1 MGIAAER
8 LYEQRK
14 FISIVMGWALLIVAA
29 IFAYWPG
36 LAGPFLLDDHG
47 SIAALGDYGGV
58 VDWRTFK
65 AFVFGGHAG
74 PTGRP
79 LPLLTFLIDANNW
92 PTDAWPFKR
101 TNLVIHLINGVLLGV
116 LVRKI
121 LTVLQFE
128 KDSVGWIALV
138 TTLCWLL
145 HPFLVSTTL
154 YAVQRMAQL
163 ATLFTFAG
171 LAIYLYGR
179 ALLPFNVK
187 KAYWV
192 MSLALV
198 VFTFLAMISKEN
210 GILLP
215 LLVGVLEITIVA
227 SQGKRLG
234 ALNKY
239 WSFAFIIF
247 PSAMIAAYLG
257 TRLFRQDIFAINPP
271 RDFSLYERMLT
282 QPRIITDYL
291 LNWFVPKLYTTGI
304 YQDHFIKS
312 TGLFSPVSTAFN
324 TALHLVIIA
333 AAIVYRRKRPL
344 LALAALFFY
353 AGHLLEST
361 VLNLELYFEH
371 RNYLPASL
379 LFLPPV
385 VLLWKRASARNF
397 AVVAICVGALLGG
410 FTRYSATVWES
421 LPSIVEASAR
431 KAPTSARAQAQYSTM
446 LFNAGY
452 EEEAIEVLDHAIAA
466 LPYANALLLV
476 NRLIALCNIDS
487 LSQPEFQD
495 VSAVL
500 ARTSYDPRLLRAY
513 NEFAKVVVLK
523 RCPEITIQSLEPLF
537 ANMLAVPGRYDP
549 NSLEFSN
556 IKFLLGYVYVYS
568 GRPDDALESF
578 EVSLQA
584 KPDASYA
591 MAMASLMATGGWLD
605 GALKLSKT
613 ASVLLRDSDVS
624 ILRGERVRES
634 DIKQFQETIRLDL
647 ETSRGGDISH

>member
-1 MGIAAER
+1 MDIAAER
-8 LYEQRK
+8 QYEQRR
-14 FISIVMGWALLIVAA
+14 FIAIVLGWALLFVVT

-47 SIAALGDYGGV
+47 SIADLGDNGGI
-58 VDWRTFK
+58 VDWRTFQ
-65 AFVFGGHAG
+65 AFVFGGHSG

-79 LPLLTFLIDANNW
+79 LALLTFLIDANNW

-116 LVRKI
+116 LIRKI
-121 LTVLQFE
+121 LSVLQFE
-128 KDSVGWIALV
+128 KHSGRWIAIV
-138 TTLCWLL
+138 TTVCWLL

-154 YAVQRMAQL
+154 YVVQRMAQL
-163 ATLFTFAG
+163 ATLFSFAG
-171 LAIYLYGR
+171 LAMYLHGR

-192 MSLALV
+192 MSLAIG

-215 LLVGVLEITIVA
+215 LLVGVIEITIVA
-227 SQGKRLG
+227 SQRERLG
-234 ALNKY
+234 SLNKY
-239 WSFAFIIF
+239 WSFVFIVC
-247 PSAMIAAYLG
+247 PSAVIAIYLG
-257 TRLFRQDIFAINPP
+257 ISLFRQDIFAVIPH
-271 RDFSLYERMLT
+271 RDFSLYERLLT
-282 QPRIITDYL
+282 QSRIITDYL
-291 LNWFVPKLYTTGI
+291 FNWFIPKLYTTGV

-312 TGLFSPVSTAFN
+312 TGLFSPISTVFN
-324 TALHLVIIA
+324 AALHLGIIA
-333 AAIVYRRKRPL
+333 AAVVYRRKRPL

-385 VLLWKRASARNF
+385 VMLWKRVSARNF

-410 FTRYSATVWES
+410 FTRYSAAIWGS

-466 LPYANALLLV
+466 LPHDSPLLLA
-476 NRLIALCNIDS
+476 NRLIALCNLDA
-487 LSQPEFQD
+487 LSRTEFED
-495 VSAVL
+495 ASAAL
-500 ARTSYDPRLLRAY
+500 LRNRYDPRLLRVY

-523 RCPEITIQSLEPLF
+523 RCPTITIESLEPLF
-537 ANMLAVPGRYDP
+537 VNMLAFPGQDDP
-549 NSLEFSN
+549 ASLAYSN
-556 IKFLLGYVYVYS
+556 IKFLIGYVYTYS
-568 GRPDDALESF
+568 GRPDEALESF
-578 EVSLQA
+578 DASLSA

-591 MAMASLMATGGWLD
+591 MAMAAFMASAGWSD
-605 GALKLSKT
+605 GALRLSDK
-613 ASVLLRDSDVS
+613 AMVFSRESDVS

-634 DIKQFQETIRLDL
+634 DIKEFQETIRRDL
-647 ETSRGGDISH
+647 KISQDGDTSH